1 MRYRKI
7 LHIDLD
13 AFFCSVEEML
23 DPTLK
28 GTVFAT
34 GGSPDSRGVVTS
46 CSYAARKLGIHSA
59 MPMKVALQKIPGL
72 KIVHGHYGKYHDFSV
87 QVMEILADT
96 TPLVEQISVDEA
108 FIDVTDMPQTGRQIA
123 SRLQERIA
131 QETGL
136 PCSIGIASNKLV
148 AKIATNIAKSSY
160 KGEQSPRAILEVPA
174 GHESEFLASLPIEE
188 LWGIGKKSAAH
199 FRQLGFHSIGDL
211 AKAPDDFLKKE
222 VGRFAE
228 TLKLRALGID
238 ERPVGLEGDIKS
250 ISNEVTFGNDIHDE
264 EEILRTLRA
273 LSEKVASRLR
283 AQGLCGKTI
292 RLKIRWPDFET
303 HTRQLSLEQ
312 PTNHD
317 TVIFNSIVKLFYEI
331 WKPGKKVRLLGVAA
345 ANLTTTVQ
353 QLSILDTSFQ
363 REDQLLQAIDDL
375 KLRFGRDVIKRGW
388 DLEDDRRH

>member
-34 GGSPDSRGVVTS
+34 GGSPDSRSVVTS

-174 GHESEFLASLPIEE
+174 GQESEFLASLPIEE
-188 LWGIGKKSAAH
+188 LWGRARSS
-199 FRQLGFHSIGDL
+199 RRR
-211 AKAPDDFLKKE
+211 
-222 VGRFAE
+222 RF
-228 TLKLRALGID
+228 
-238 ERPVGLEGDIKS
+238 
-250 ISNEVTFGNDIHDE
+250 
-264 EEILRTLRA
+264 
-273 LSEKVASRLR
+273 
-283 AQGLCGKTI
+283 
-292 RLKIRWPDFET
+292 
-303 HTRQLSLEQ
+303 
-312 PTNHD
+312 
-317 TVIFNSIVKLFYEI
+317 
-331 WKPGKKVRLLGVAA
+331 
-345 ANLTTTVQ
+345 
-353 QLSILDTSFQ
+353 
-363 REDQLLQAIDDL
+363 
-375 KLRFGRDVIKRGW
+375 
-388 DLEDDRRH
+388 

>member
-13 AFFCSVEEML
+13 AFFCSVEEIL
-23 DPTLK
+23 DPHLK

-46 CSYAARKLGIHSA
+46 CSYAARHRGIHSA
-59 MPMKVALQKIPGL
+59 MPMKIALQKVPGL
-72 KIVHGHYGKYHDFSV
+72 KVVHGHYGQYHDYSV
-87 QVMEILADT
+87 RVMAILADT
-96 TPLVEQISVDEA
+96 TPLIEQISIDEA
-108 FIDVTDMPQTGRQIA
+108 FIDVTDMPQTGMQIA
-123 SRLQERIA
+123 SMLQTHIA
-131 QETGL
+131 QEVGL

-148 AKIATNIAKSSY
+148 AKIATNVAKSSY

-174 GHESEFLASLPIEE
+174 GQESAFLAPLPIEE
-188 LWGIGKKSAAH
+188 LWGIGKKSAAR
-199 FRQLGFHSIGDL
+199 FRQLGFEHIGDL
-211 AKAPDDFLKKE
+211 ANAPQDFLEKE
-222 VGRFAE
+222 VGRFAA
-228 TLKLRALGID
+228 TLKLRALGND

-250 ISNEVTFGNDIHDE
+250 ISNEVTFGKDITDE

-273 LSEKVASRLR
+273 LSEKVAARLR

-303 HTRQLSLEQ
+303 HSRQMSLQQ

-317 TVIFNSIVKLFYEI
+317 TVIFNTIVQLLYEV

-345 ANLTTTVQ
+345 ANLSTTVQ

-363 REDQLLQAIDDL
+363 KEDQLLKAIDDL
-375 KLRFGRDVIKRGW
+375 KKRFGRDVIKRGW
-388 DLEDDRRH
+388 NLEDDRRR